1 MLSANKRKKKLT
13 IKTHN
18 MTLCVTTRKHHPS
31 LPTTPQK
38 KKAKAIGILFFIFI
52 SLLREIAR
60 EKVSI
65 EYQKEAYTHGC
76 LLLLLKSF
84 CTLLF
89 GDEIL
94 NRFPRDNRTE
104 ARERV
109 SRFFVAL
116 TLPFLG
122 IVIF

>member
-1 MLSANKRKKKLT
+1 M
-13 IKTHN
+13 
-18 MTLCVTTRKHHPS
+18 
-31 LPTTPQK
+31 
-38 KKAKAIGILFFIFI
+38 
-52 SLLREIAR
+52 
-60 EKVSI
+60 SI

-104 ARERV
+104 ARERA

-122 IVIF
+122 IVILIPSLTHLGAFCVCVLVFSHPKGVNHVCASRL